1 MTLLTKENYFLFL
14 FITIKLVIK
23 YSEPP
28 VEIRE

>member
-1 MTLLTKENYFLFL
+1 MTLLTKNYFLFL